1 MERATSRRRVMSQ
14 RWGRRSVILTP
25 SEEVRQGVGGLRS
38 EVENDARNERDR
50 RLGETFFFDDA
61 VDVSQVI
68 AKCVTGVGCSLLKVT
83 GEVQL
88 CAQPPAGPDCFR
100 SLPLPPKKFSG
111 RLQVTPRHFSDLT
124 KTQPPSSAKT
134 TSLAC
139 PSIRPSRQKSVTI
152 EAFVFDENA
161 QVAVVREKR
170 WCAIQGSNL

>member
-1 MERATSRRRVMSQ
+1 MMSQ

-25 SEEVRQGVGGLRS
+25 SEKYGRGRGLRS

-50 RLGETFFFDDA
+50 RLGEICFFDDA

-68 AKCVTGVGCSLLKVT
+68 AKCVTGVGGSLLEVT

-88 CAQPPAGPDCFR
+88 CAQRASGLNRFR
-100 SLPLPPKKFSG
+100 LLPLPSPNLRAVASNSS
-111 RLQVTPRHFSDLT
+111 TFSDLT
-124 KTQPPSSAKT
+124 KRQPSSSAKT

-161 QVAVVREKR
+161 QVAVLREKR